1 VSDPEYKIGQH
12 VVVKLSGGRI
22 GQATIR
28 AVVEDMDGLR
38 LQVDFGHKDDQ
49 TALVYEWQIMKD

>member
-1 VSDPEYKIGQH
+1 MSDPEYKIGQH